1 MEPHNVFSLG
11 KTTDRNLPLA
21 DQLSEVRCSI
31 KLMKLKEKEI
41 ADEIIA
47 REGNRGAFVEA
58 IINRYERCSL
68 DQKIARELLGDKAVE
83 AERRSVITTVRLLD
97 IPDAG

>member
-31 KLMKLKEKEI
+31 KMMKAKEAEI
-41 ADEIIA
+41 AEEIIA
-47 REGNRGAFVEA
+47 SDGNRGAFVEA
-58 IINRYERCSL
+58 IVNRFERCSL
-68 DQKIARELLGDKAVE
+68 DNKKARELLGERAVE
-83 AERRSVITTVRLLD
+83 AERRTVVTSVRLLD

>member
-47 REGNRGAFVEA
+47 REGN
-58 IINRYERCSL
+58 
-68 DQKIARELLGDKAVE
+68 
-83 AERRSVITTVRLLD
+83 
-97 IPDAG
+97 